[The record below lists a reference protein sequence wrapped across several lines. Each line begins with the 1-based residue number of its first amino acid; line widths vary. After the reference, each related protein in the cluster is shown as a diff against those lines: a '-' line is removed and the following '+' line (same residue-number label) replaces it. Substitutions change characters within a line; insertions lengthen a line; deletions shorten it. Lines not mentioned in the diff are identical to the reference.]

1 MEENPTLQEIPILEI
16 ELDKGNPR
24 IAKYLQMYGDEI
36 TPEQIALALGAGDS
50 SLESSGFTTFRSL
63 RESIKTNRGII
74 NPILVNKLPDG
85 KLRVIE
91 GNTRVAIYKDFK
103 MKGIS
108 GNWDTIPAMVYE
120 SMTEKE
126 INAIR
131 LQAHLVGPRP
141 WDPYSK
147 AMYLNYLRNSE
158 HLTYNQI
165 VDYCGGREKEV
176 ADYIEAYEMME
187 SYYRPLLESDDQ
199 FDPTRFSAFVELQRP
214 RVQDAIR
221 KSGCTFTDFSKWIID
236 HKIDPLN
243 TIRQLPIVLDNPKS
257 REIFLKGGRRSIQEA
272 LKALEVPAPDA
283 ILRNASISQLAQALF
298 DRILNLPYG
307 DLKLFKANKDS
318 SEVQILFEAKDQLID
333 LCNDIDLEQI

>member
-1 MEENPTLQEIPILEI
+1 MKEHPSLQKISIEEI
-16 ELDKGNPR
+16 ELDKDNPR
-24 IAKYLQMYGDEI
+24 IAKYLEMYGDNI
-36 TPEQIALALGAGDS
+36 SPEQIALALGAGDS
-50 SLESSGFTTFRSL
+50 SVDSSGGTTFRSL
-63 RESIKTNRGII
+63 KASIRTNGGII

-85 KLRVIE
+85 RLRVIE

-103 MKGIS
+103 EKGIP

-120 SMTEKE
+120 SMNQKE

-131 LQAHLVGPRP
+131 LQAHLVGPRA

-147 AMYLNYLRNSE
+147 AKYLNFLRNSE

-176 ADYIEAYEMME
+176 ADYIEAYEEME
-187 SYYRPLLESDDQ
+187 SNYRPLLESDDQ

-214 RVQDAIR
+214 RVKEAIIN
-221 KSGCTFTDFSKWIID
+221 SGFTFRDFSRWIIE

-243 TIRQLPIVLDNPKS
+243 TIRQLPLVLENPKS
-257 REIFLKGGRRSIQEA
+257 KEIFLKGGRRSIQEA
-272 LKALEVPAPDA
+272 LRVLESPAPDA
-283 ILRNASISQLAQALF
+283 ILKNASLTQLAQAIF

-307 DLKLFKANKDS
+307 DLKSYKFNKDS
-318 SEVQILFEAKDQLID
+318 NEVQILFEAKDQLIE
-333 LCNDIDLEQI
+333 LCKDIDSE